1 MKPVFRLPGIAATVC
16 ATVLCAATMAPALAQ
31 SSRAVPQSREQ
42 VQLSFAPLV
51 KQVAPAVV
59 NIYSRRS
66 VQAQAS
72 PLLDDP
78 MFRRFFGDQF
88 GQPAERQQSSLG
100 SGVIVQADGLVVT
113 NHHVVENGSEITV
126 ALADRREFPAEVV
139 LADERTD
146 LAILR
151 IKAPGE
157 ALPFLEL
164 GDSDTLA
171 VGDLVLALGN
181 PFGVG
186 QTVTMGIVSAVAR
199 TRVGVSDYQFFIQ
212 TDAAINPGNSGG
224 ALVTMD
230 GKLVGVNTAIFSR
243 SGGSI
248 GIGFAIPANMVRS
261 VVNAALHGG
270 RIERPWLGASG
281 QDVTAE
287 IAQGLGFDRPG
298 GVLINDVYPDGPADR
313 AGLRKGDVVTAID
326 GRAVEDPQ
334 SLTYFLALKPIGQTA
349 EITVRRQRQPLTL
362 RVGLAIAPEVPPRH
376 VTDLAGN
383 QPLAGAR
390 VANLSPALAEELG
403 LDSLAM
409 ARGVIIMAVNRLSPA
424 QRLRLRPGDVLVR
437 INNREIRT
445 VADVMPAINAGKEWN
460 IQFRRGD
467 QLLNLAVRG

>member
-1 MKPVFRLPGIAATVC
+1 MTLKPFLHVLGLVAA
-16 ATVLCAATMAPALAQ
+16 LCAAAISAAHAQ
-31 SSRAVPQSREQ
+31 GNRAVPQSREQ

-51 KQVAPAVV
+51 RQVSPAVV
-59 NIYSRRS
+59 NIYSRRT

-100 SGVIVQADGLVVT
+100 SGVIVRPEGLVVT

-151 IKAPGE
+151 IKAPGA
-157 ALPFLEL
+157 ALPFLDL

-248 GIGFAIPANMVRS
+248 GIGFAIPANMVQS
-261 VVNAALHGG
+261 VVSAALHGG
-270 RIERPWLGASG
+270 RIERPWLGAAG

-287 IAQGLGFDRPG
+287 IAQGLGLDRPG
-298 GVLINDVYPDGPADR
+298 GMLITDVYPGGPADR
-313 AGLRKGDVVTAID
+313 GGLRKGDVVTAID
-326 GRAVEDPQ
+326 GRAVQDPQ
-334 SLTYFLALKPIGQTA
+334 TLTYFLALKPIGQTA
-349 EITVRRQRQPLTL
+349 DLTVRRQRQTHTL
-362 RVGLAIAPEVPPRH
+362 RVGLAVAPEIPAREA
-376 VTDLAGN
+376 TELTGN
-383 QPLAGAR
+383 QPLAGAA
-390 VANLSPALAEELG
+390 VANLSPAWAAELG
-403 LDSLAM
+403 LDTLAM
-409 ARGVIIMAVNRLSPA
+409 ARGVIVLGIGRNSPA
-424 QRLRLRPGDVLVR
+424 QRLRLRAGDIIVR
-437 INNREIRT
+437 INNRDIRA
-445 VADVMPAINAGKEWN
+445 VAEVMPALNAAKEWT

-467 QLLNLAVRG
+467 QVISLAVRG